1 MLEHPSIMSPD
12 KNRLIISLKLALIAL
27 AATMAGCE
35 TMSDLN
41 PFDSDDDDMPPPVTS
56 SSQPARTS
64 SSMSSGAT
72 SPAPQ
77 QTSNMVLVEQAVP
90 LAAGAPDEYI
100 VQIGDTLWDIAATFL
115 RDPWYWP
122 EVWYVNPQVD
132 NPHLIYPG
140 DVLALVTIDG
150 QQRITTVRGSTYRVS
165 PTARVTPLTEAV
177 TSIPYEQIAAF
188 LSKGLVLEK
197 SQADQLPYILATR
210 GDHMMAS
217 AGNEIYIRGG
227 QPAAN
232 GTRFSV
238 VHVGDELRDPDDNDL
253 LGYQGIYVGEGL
265 QSRGGDPATVALT
278 DTNREALEGD
288 RLIPETVDIP
298 LNFFPKGPDMNVEG
312 RIISVVDG
320 VSLIGQY
327 QVVVLNRGARN
338 GLAPGD
344 VLTVFQAGETVR
356 DRFEGRSF
364 NSTGGGFM
372 GGESVTLPD
381 EAAGTVMIFK
391 VYDRIGYALVM
402 EATSDIHVLDAVRN
416 PI

>member
-1 MLEHPSIMSPD
+1 MSPD
-12 KNRLIISLKLALIAL
+12 KNHVSKHLKITIFAL
-27 AATMAGCE
+27 AAAVAGCE
-35 TMSDLN
+35 TMSNLN
-41 PFDSDDDDMPPPVTS
+41 PFGDDDDDVPVVTS
-56 SSQPARTS
+56 SAPDQSRSMAASTAAQPA
-64 SSMSSGAT
+64 
-72 SPAPQ
+72 Q
-77 QTSNMVLVEQAVP
+77 QQSNMVLVSEPVP
-90 LAAGAPDEYI
+90 LAPGAPDEYV
-100 VQIGDTLWDIAATFL
+100 VQVGDTLWDIAATFL

-122 EVWYVNPQVD
+122 EVWYVNPQVE

-140 DVLALVTIDG
+140 DVLAMVTIDG
-150 QQRITTVRGSTYRVS
+150 QPRITTVRGSTYRVS
-165 PTARVTPLTEAV
+165 PTARVTPLTEAI
-177 TSIPYEQIAAF
+177 TSIPYEQIAGF

-197 SQADQLPYILATR
+197 NQADKLPYILATR

-227 QPAAN
+227 QPSPN

-238 VHVGDELRDPDDNDL
+238 VHVADELRDPDDNDL
-253 LGYQGIYVGEGL
+253 IGYQGVYVGEGA

-278 DTNREALEGD
+278 DTNREALAGD

-298 LNFFPKGPDMNVEG
+298 LTFFPKAPDGAIDG

-344 VLTVFQAGETVR
+344 VLTVFQAGEKVR
-356 DRFEGRSF
+356 DRFAGGSF
-364 NSTGGGFM
+364 LSTSGFM

-381 EAAGTVMIFK
+381 EEAGTVMIFK
-391 VYDRIGYALVM
+391 VYDRIAYALVM

-416 PI
+416 PA

>member
-1 MLEHPSIMSPD
+1 MSPD
-12 KNRLIISLKLALIAL
+12 KKRLNYGLKLAVVAL
-27 AATMAGCE
+27 AASLASCE
-35 TMSDLN
+35 TMSNLN
-41 PFDSDDDDMPPPVTS
+41 PFGDDESDAPPPVTQS
-56 SSQPARTS
+56 
-64 SSMSSGAT
+64 SSGAPSRST
-72 SPAPQ
+72 SMNAGSTPISQDGPV
-77 QTSNMVLVEQAVP
+77 MVLVNEPVP
-90 LAAGAPDEYI
+90 LAAGAPQEYT
-100 VQIGDTLWDIAATFL
+100 VQVGDTLWDIAATFL

-122 EVWYVNPQVD
+122 EVWYVNPQVE
-132 NPHLIYPG
+132 NPHLICPG

-150 QQRITTVRGSTYRVS
+150 QQRITNIRASTYRVS
-165 PTARVTPLTEAV
+165 PSARVTPLSESI

-217 AGNEIYIRGG
+217 AGNDIYIRGG
-227 QPAAN
+227 QPSAN

-253 LGYQGIYVGEGL
+253 IGYQGIYVGEGS
-265 QSRGGDPATVALT
+265 QSRGGDPATVSLT
-278 DTNREALEGD
+278 DTNREALTGD
-288 RLIPETVDIP
+288 RLVPETVDIP
-298 LNFFPKGPDMNVEG
+298 LNFFPKAPDINIDG

-344 VLTVFQAGETVR
+344 VLSVFQAGETVR
-356 DRFEGRSF
+356 DRYANGSF
-364 NSTGGGFM
+364 LGGSGGFM

-381 EAAGTVMIFK
+381 EEAGTIMIFK
-391 VYDRIGYALVM
+391 VYDRIGYGLVM

-416 PI
+416 PT

>member
-1 MLEHPSIMSPD
+1 MMEHPSIMSPD
-12 KNRLIISLKLALIAL
+12 KNQLNTSLKLALIVL
-27 AATMAGCE
+27 VATMAGCS
-35 TMSDLN
+35 TMSKLN
-41 PFDSDDDDMPPPVTS
+41 PFGSDDGDAPAPVATRS
-56 SSQPARTS
+56 AAPSGS
-64 SSMSSGAT
+64 SSMDSGA
-72 SPAPQ
+72 SGQPAQHEP
-77 QTSNMVLVEQAVP
+77 NMVLVSQAVP
-90 LAAGAPDEYI
+90 LASGAPEEYT
-100 VQIGDTLWDIAATFL
+100 VQVGDTLWDIAATFL

-122 EVWYVNPQVD
+122 EVWYVNPQVE

-150 QQRITTVRGSTYRVS
+150 QQRIANIRGSTYRLS
-165 PTARVTPLTEAV
+165 PTARVTPLAESI
-177 TSIPYEQIAAF
+177 TSIPYERIAAF

-197 SQADQLPYILATR
+197 NQVDQLPYILATR
-210 GDHMMAS
+210 GDHLMAS
-217 AGNEIYIRGG
+217 AGNDIYIRGG
-227 QPAAN
+227 QPSPN
-232 GTRFSV
+232 GTRFSI

-253 LGYQGIYVGEGL
+253 IGYQGIYVGEGA

-278 DTNREALEGD
+278 DTNREALAGD

-298 LNFFPKGPDMNVEG
+298 LNFFPKSPDLNIEG

-344 VLTVFQAGETVR
+344 VLSVFQAGEVVR
-356 DRFEGRSF
+356 DRYAGGSF
-364 NSTGGGFM
+364 LGSSGIM
-372 GGESVTLPD
+372 GGESVTLPA
-381 EAAGTVMIFK
+381 EQAGTIMIFK